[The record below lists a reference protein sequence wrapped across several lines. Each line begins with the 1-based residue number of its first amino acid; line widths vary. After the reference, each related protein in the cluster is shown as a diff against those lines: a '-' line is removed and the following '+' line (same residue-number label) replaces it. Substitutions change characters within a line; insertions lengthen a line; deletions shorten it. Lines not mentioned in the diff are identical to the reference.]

1 MKKQPYKRKL
11 MNKIELV
18 VNPSIILK
26 EELIDLMVK
35 FKVKIQAYKKNEDV
49 FTDLYD
55 LMTEYF
61 SDKVI
66 DEVLKSSFELEEIRD
81 YKIKKI
87 IE

>member
-11 MNKIELV
+11 MSKIELV

-26 EELIDLMVK
+26 EELIDLIVK
-35 FKVKIQAYKKNEDV
+35 FKVKIQAFKKNEYV

-55 LMTEYF
+55 LMTEYL

-66 DEVLKSSFELEEIRD
+66 DEVLKSSFDLEEIRD

>member
-1 MKKQPYKRKL
+1 
-11 MNKIELV
+11 
-18 VNPSIILK
+18 
-26 EELIDLMVK
+26 
-35 FKVKIQAYKKNEDV
+35 
-49 FTDLYD
+49 
-55 LMTEYF
+55 MTEYF